1 MQMQIYVMW
10 DEKINSF
17 DVKPDFTVKLLKE
30 KIKDKLSIEPK
41 EQTLLFKRGILKDD
55 IPLFQYDIK
64 EGNVL
69 TLFTYLPI
77 KENENELLNLFIKTL
92 TGKEI
97 TLTVS
102 PSLTIQ
108 QLKCEIQDKEG
119 FPSDQQR
126 IIFAGSQLEDSRTL
140 ASYNIKTRATFN
152 LIPRPKIGN

>member
-1 MQMQIYVMW
+1 MQMQIFVMW

-17 DVKPDFTVKLLKE
+17 DVKPDFTVANLKE
-30 KIKDKLSIEPK
+30 KIKEKIGIEPN
-41 EQTLLFKRGILKDD
+41 EQTLLFKRGILQDN
-55 IPLFQYDIK
+55 IPLFQYDIQ

-77 KENENELLNLFIKTL
+77 KEKENELLQLFIKTL

-97 TLTVS
+97 PLIVD

-119 FPSDQQR
+119 VPSDQQR
-126 IIFAGSQLEDSRTL
+126 LIFSGAQLEDSRTL
-140 ASYNIKTRATFN
+140 ASYNIKTESTLN
-152 LIPRPKIGN
+152 LIPRPKIAT